1 MVYNMVRFILK
12 QRQKGGESS
21 SSKSTRH
28 AKKRRKIAVTKSQ
41 VADWKHLAEFMAIGD
56 TDQYELTE
64 EQKNELQ
71 GLYYKYHK
79 LKDTLGPSS
88 EAFLLVEKQIE
99 KIKFPLGEFYEEND
113 FRIQDVVD
121 TYKGKSHSAK
131 YGETLPGPMVLISS
145 HGLYRVS
152 EDFTPVHSF
161 ETPIKVFLYRQS
173 QPSCSNFR
181 SDYDDYRLFK
191 ILQLMWN
198 EFTRKKIV
206 DTLNASMC
214 VKDPEVWS
222 EERSTEEKRRLV
234 KLNKTMYMDHCYQKV
249 NTRVYEKGSTIANK
263 KFMFELSEDTG
274 GVRVVGENDYFTEE
288 SLLLPVEKGKNIF
301 WMKDIIDAAAE
312 KKMKEVHIIDLS
324 CSSFVMFDGTVG
336 KYVEEHMDHIT
347 DWEKR
352 QLGGK

>member
-1 MVYNMVRFILK
+1 MSKKTRRNKCL
-12 QRQKGGESS
+12 KGGQGSS
-21 SSKSTRH
+21 EL
-28 AKKRRKIAVTKSQ
+28 KKRKKIAVTKSQ
-41 VADWKHLAEFMAIGD
+41 VADWKRVAQVMAIGD

-64 EQKNELQ
+64 EQTNQLEDA
-71 GLYYKYHK
+71 YYKYYK

-88 EAFLLVEKQIE
+88 KAFLLVENQIE
-99 KIKFPLGEFYEEND
+99 KIKFPLGEYYEEND
-113 FRIQDVVD
+113 FRFLDVVE
-121 TYKGKSHSAK
+121 TYKGKSHSAQYDEK
-131 YGETLPGPMVLISS
+131 LHEPMVLISS

-152 EDFTPVHSF
+152 EAFTPVHSF

-181 SDYDDYRLFK
+181 TDYDDYRLFK

-198 EFTRKKIV
+198 EFTRKEIL

-234 KLNKTMYMDHCYQKV
+234 KLSKTMYMDHCYQKV

-263 KFMFELSEDTG
+263 KFIFELSEDTG
-274 GVRVVGENDYFTEE
+274 GVRVVSKNDYFTDE

-301 WMKDIIDAAAE
+301 WMKEIIDAAVE
-312 KKMKEVHIIDLS
+312 KKMKEIHIIDLS
-324 CSSFVMFDGTVG
+324 CSSFVIVDGTVG

-347 DWEKR
+347 DWEKH